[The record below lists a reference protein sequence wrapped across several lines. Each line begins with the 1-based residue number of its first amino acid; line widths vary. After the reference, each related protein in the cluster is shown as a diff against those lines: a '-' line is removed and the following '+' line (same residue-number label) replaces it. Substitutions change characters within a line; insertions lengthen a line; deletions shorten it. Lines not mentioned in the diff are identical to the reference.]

1 MKHRLL
7 LLFRIVLLRFSWL
20 TASFSL
26 FVNRLRV
33 QCNLMQPITFVVPVI
48 SLKYLTDAVFIIDLV
63 PEVTCRKQR
72 WKTKKSRRLRVWLI
86 MFQVLLFSGYKELP
100 ILVWP
105 PAPTENTA
113 KRVSTTVTSLS
124 NQSLLQSIFI
134 SIHTVYIYNFFC
146 FISIWHIYIRKFAIH
161 SKRLYCWICQKSSRS
176 LMELSKNSS
185 INKTHAGT
193 PKPPS
198 STKNNNIHVVRSYS
212 NQE

>member
-124 NQSLLQSIFI
+124 NQSLLQSILYQYI
-134 SIHTVYIYNFFC
+134 LYIYTIFFVLFQSDI
-146 FISIWHIYIRKFAIH
+146 FILGNLPFIANSCTVGFVRKAPALWWSFQRIQALT
-161 SKRLYCWICQKSSRS
+161 RLMLGPLNPHPQQKTTTY
-176 LMELSKNSS
+176 M
-185 INKTHAGT
+185 
-193 PKPPS
+193 
-198 STKNNNIHVVRSYS
+198 
-212 NQE
+212 

>member
-1 MKHRLL
+1 MSLD
-7 LLFRIVLLRFSWL
+7 
-20 TASFSL
+20 SFSL
-26 FVNRLRV
+26 FVNHLSV

-105 PAPTENTA
+105 PAPTKNTA
-113 KRVSTTVTSLS
+113 KRVLTTVTSLS

-134 SIHTVYIYNFFC
+134 SIHTVYIYSFFVLFQSDI
-146 FISIWHIYIRKFAIH
+146 FILGNLPFIANGTVGFVRKAPALWWSFQRIQALT
-161 SKRLYCWICQKSSRS
+161 RLLLGPLNPHPQQKTTTY
-176 LMELSKNSS
+176 M
-185 INKTHAGT
+185 
-193 PKPPS
+193 
-198 STKNNNIHVVRSYS
+198 
-212 NQE
+212 